1 MTTINRADWGNV
13 TLGEYNALYILQYGN
28 VEERLN
34 RYWDSCAASD
44 PFASGTPTRLTDIGR
59 AQLERM
65 VECVNGADENA
76 TIRAARQLVD
86 MVGTL
91 TVAGVTRAPR

>member
-1 MTTINRADWGNV
+1 MTTTTRADWGNV
-13 TLGEYNALYILQYGN
+13 TLGVYNALYILQRGN

-34 RYWDSCAASD
+34 RYWDSRAASD
-44 PFASGTPTRLTDIGR
+44 PFDPGPGTRLTDIGR

-76 TIRAARQLVD
+76 TISAARQFVE
-86 MVGTL
+86 MVGVP
-91 TVAGVTRAPR
+91 TVAGVTRSPR